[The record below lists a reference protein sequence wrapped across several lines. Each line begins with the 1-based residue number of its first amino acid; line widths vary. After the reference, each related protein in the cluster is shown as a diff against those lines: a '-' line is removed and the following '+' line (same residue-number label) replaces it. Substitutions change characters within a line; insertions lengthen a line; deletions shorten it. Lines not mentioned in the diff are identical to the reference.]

1 MNRFIKLNNE
11 DLKETAEAYKIVID
25 ICKLENRYVKSDEIK
40 RELRISPRT
49 FRRMVEDVLHL
60 YTRGLLP
67 KMIVG
72 TAHGYI
78 YTNDVDLI
86 QNEINH
92 RVAQFK
98 SIAYNWYKVQKKI
111 SNNDNLTLE
120 DFLK

>member
-11 DLKETAEAYKIVID
+11 DLKHTAEAYEEFIELCELDK
-25 ICKLENRYVKSDEIK
+25 RFVKSDEI
-40 RELRISPRT
+40 RRTIGIRPRT

-72 TAHGYI
+72 TAHGYT

-111 SNNDNLTLE
+111 SNNNNLTLE

>member
-11 DLKETAEAYKIVID
+11 DLKHTAEAYEEFIELCELDK
-25 ICKLENRYVKSDEIK
+25 RFVKSDEI
-40 RELRISPRT
+40 RRTIGIRPRA

>member
-1 MNRFIKLNNE
+1 MNRLIKYDDNDIKHL
-11 DLKETAEAYKIVID
+11 AEGYEVVID
-25 ICKLENRYVKSDEIK
+25 ICELENRYVKSDEI
-40 RELRISPRT
+40 RRTIGIRPRT

-78 YTNDVDLI
+78 YTNDIDLI

-111 SNNDNLTLE
+111 SHNDNLTLE

>member
-1 MNRFIKLNNE
+1 MNRFIKINNE

-25 ICKLENRYVKSDEIK
+25 ICELENRYVKSDEIK
-40 RELRISPRT
+40 KELGISPRT

-78 YTNDVDLI
+78 YTNDIDLI

-111 SNNDNLTLE
+111 SNNGNLTLE

>member
-1 MNRFIKLNNE
+1 MNRFIKLNND

-25 ICKLENRYVKSDEIK
+25 ICELENRYVKSDEIK
-40 RELRISPRT
+40 KELGISPRT
-49 FRRMVEDVLHL
+49 FRRTVEDVLHL

-111 SNNDNLTLE
+111 SHNDNLTLE

>member
-11 DLKETAEAYKIVID
+11 DLKHTAEAYEEFIELCELDV
-25 ICKLENRYVKSDEIK
+25 RFVKSDEI
-40 RELRISPRT
+40 RRTIGIRPRA
-49 FRRMVEDVLHL
+49 FRRMVD
-60 YTRGLLP
+60 TRGLLP

-98 SIAYNWYKVQKKI
+98 SIAYNWYQVQKKI
-111 SNNDNLTLE
+111 SHNDNLTLE